1 MEIDRRFGEDQRWGA
16 GDVLRAVLSG
26 VRACIVRCWD
36 RHEQSGGDD
45 RMPESKPRS
54 QHEQNVRCDI
64 PGDAHS
70 IAQEQFPLWADAGM
84 SRASC
89 PCKGSGK
96 ERSRYGVKGEHVRRR
111 IPKL

>member
-1 MEIDRRFGEDQRWGA
+1 
-16 GDVLRAVLSG
+16 
-26 VRACIVRCWD
+26 
-36 RHEQSGGDD
+36 
-45 RMPESKPRS
+45 MPERKPRS

-111 IPKL
+111 IPKLYITPDIR